1 MARIIYKSADGNVRE
16 ESYEKTIVLPSTP
29 TITFENIEKD
39 MLYLSLH
46 KAFQEGIVPIL
57 YDKNISSIKPRVEE
71 LNLDNLPTET
81 ACIFF
86 TSGTTG
92 EPTGALKSHSNLE
105 RELEVLVKLF
115 SSENFERV
123 IVTVPLIHIYG
134 FLAGVLLPKALN
146 ADVILKEEFLPHE
159 LLELSE
165 GKKTLC
171 ITNPVFLKVLNK
183 LKLEEQYPN
192 MTFLSSTGKLD
203 PKTAQELP
211 QKLSCNIYQLFG
223 STETG
228 GIAYKQN
235 DEELWRPLEHV
246 QIDKEDECLSIRS
259 PFISEYL
266 IEKELGKVEQPFVTT
281 DLVEIKDDKFKLLGR
296 KSEII
301 KISGKRISL
310 LEVEILLEESPLIEE
325 VLVKLDYDVET
336 HKDEQLKLVL
346 VTQQE
351 LSVVKKEV
359 KSILQKNYKNINIR
373 TQIECVNTIPKNLM
387 GKKIRR

>member
-1 MARIIYKSADGNVRE
+1 MARIIYKSAQGNVRE
-16 ESYEKTIVLPSTP
+16 DNYEREIILPSTP
-29 TITFENIEKD
+29 TVTFEKMEKD
-39 MLYLSLH
+39 ILYLSLH

-57 YDKNISSIKPRVEE
+57 YDKNISSIKPKVEA
-71 LNLDNLPTET
+71 LDLDNLPTET

-92 EPTGALKSHSNLE
+92 EPTGALKSRSNLE
-105 RELEVLVKLF
+105 KELEVLVKLF

-183 LKLEEQYPN
+183 LKIEEQYPN
-192 MTFLSSTGKLD
+192 ITFLSSTGKLD
-203 PKTAQELP
+203 TKTAQELP

-235 DEELWRPLEHV
+235 DEELWQPLQHV
-246 QIDKEDECLSIRS
+246 HIDKEDECLSIRS

-266 IEKELGKVEQPFVTT
+266 IEKELTKVTQPFVTT
-281 DLVEIKDDKFKLLGR
+281 DLVEIQDGRFKLLGR

-310 LEVEILLEESPLIEE
+310 LEVERLLEESPIIEE
-325 VLVKLDYDVET
+325 VLVKLDYNVET
-336 HKDEQLKLVL
+336 HKDEQLKLML
-346 VTQQE
+346 VSHYE
-351 LSVVKKEV
+351 LVAVKKEI

-373 TQIECVNTIPKNLM
+373 TQIEHVHTIPKNLM